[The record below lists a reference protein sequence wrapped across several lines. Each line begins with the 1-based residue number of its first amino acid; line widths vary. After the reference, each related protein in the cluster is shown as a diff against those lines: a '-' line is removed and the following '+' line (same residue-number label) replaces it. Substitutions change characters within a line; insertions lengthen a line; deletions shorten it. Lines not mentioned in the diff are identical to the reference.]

1 MNDTIQTQPIAK
13 PTAAA
18 DDVAGQDITH
28 KIESHD
34 YAGALSRLHIAAH
47 AMNETQFHDL
57 LTHLASQN
65 QTDLK
70 INKDLPVVHL
80 TNINGVAGLEID
92 DGKKSITFCEGNRNQ
107 MPPAAVRGAIGGAVG
122 APSGKEGVFYF
133 YGEVNQQS
141 ALSLTQQ
148 MEMWADDPKNK
159 DQPIRI
165 VMNSPGGS
173 VFDGFSMMDEIAR
186 MRRAGHHV
194 KIEDYGMAASAAGW
208 IMQAAD
214 TRAIGANSWMLIH
227 EPSGQATGKLSTM
240 GAEVHL
246 SKDLED
252 QFLGVFAARSHLSAD
267 DIRKH
272 IDDGRD
278 WWIPAGTAKELGLV
292 DQVEEVPPFHPE
304 EPAQKPT
311 PTHR

>member
-1 MNDTIQTQPIAK
+1 MSDTVQPQSNAK
-13 PTAAA
+13 PTTVA
-18 DDVAGQDITH
+18 DDAAGKEITH
-28 KIESHD
+28 RIESHD
-34 YAGALSRLHIAAH
+34 YAGALSRLHSAAH
-47 AMNETQFHDL
+47 AMNEAQFQDL
-57 LTHLASQN
+57 LTQVANQN

-92 DGKKSITFCEGNRNQ
+92 DGKKSITFCEGDRDQ
-107 MPPAAVRGAIGGAVG
+107 MPPTGMRGASAGPAG
-122 APSGKEGVFYF
+122 APLAKEGVFYF

-141 ALSLTQQ
+141 ALNLTQQ
-148 MEMWADDPKNK
+148 MEMWADDPRNK

-186 MRRAGHHV
+186 LRREGHHV

-227 EPSGQATGKLSTM
+227 EPSGQATGKLSAM

-252 QFLGVFAARSHLSAD
+252 QFLGVFAARSHLTAD
-267 DIRKH
+267 EIRKH

-278 WWIPAGTAKELGLV
+278 WWIPANTAKALGLV

-304 EPAQKPT
+304 EPAQHAT
-311 PTHR
+311 PTRR